1 MPKAHSSRQVVPIES
16 KPRSSYLGIFFTLLI
31 ALVLFGVYSPVSFT
45 EDITGGP
52 VLNVLSINSP
62 SSALLL
68 FALLFGILLL
78 FFFTHRMMSRVL

>member
-1 MPKAHSSRQVVPIES
+1 MQKSKSSKSAVPIQNKRES
-16 KPRSSYLGIFFTLLI
+16 HYLGIFVALLI
-31 ALVLFGVYSPVSFT
+31 ALVLFGVYSPVGFNS
-45 EDITGGP
+45 DITGSQ
-52 VLNVLSINSP
+52 VLNVFSVSSP